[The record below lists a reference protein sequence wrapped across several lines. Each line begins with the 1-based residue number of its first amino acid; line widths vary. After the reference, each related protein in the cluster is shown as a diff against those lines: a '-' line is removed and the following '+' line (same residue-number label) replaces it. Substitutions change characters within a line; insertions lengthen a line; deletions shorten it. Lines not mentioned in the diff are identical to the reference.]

1 MTEPVGIALDEP
13 LASEVREELRR
24 DGVRS
29 VAGVPREVLDAAA
42 SGRARD
48 TTLAGLAVLVVPATA
63 AAVTAHTVALADRL
77 GIRLVLVGEG
87 QRAARIAASF
97 GLFPPIPPA
106 RARDIVRAVIEAP
119 ARVAVPPRAAGP
131 RTIAVWG
138 PPGAPGR
145 TTMAVTLA
153 TELARGGR
161 HVALV
166 DADTH
171 APAVAI
177 SLGLADE
184 GPGFAAACRQAE
196 LGVLDAAELTRI
208 SLPLESDGGSVD
220 VLVGI
225 NRPSR
230 WPELT
235 ASRVADALGACREW
249 ADHTVVDVAA
259 SLEHDE
265 EIVSDLVGGLRR
277 NAATLAAL
285 AAADHIVAVLAA
297 DPVSTARFLRGYTE
311 LRAVVGATPISVV
324 VNRFRGPALGIDARG
339 QLRRTLERYAGIRE
353 VWFVPDD
360 RRGMDAAI
368 LAARPVAAAAPRSVL
383 VAAVRRMVGE
393 GLVRGV
399 AGPVPA
405 PSARREHRTR
415 RRGVAARR
423 APAN

>member
-1 MTEPVGIALDEP
+1 MPSTH
-13 LASEVREELRR
+13 
-24 DGVRS
+24 
-29 VAGVPREVLDAAA
+29 
-42 SGRARD
+42 ARD
-48 TTLAGLAVLVVPATA
+48 IARAVVDAPAR
-63 AAVTAHTVALADRL
+63 AAVT
-77 GIRLVLVGEG
+77 
-87 QRAARIAASF
+87 
-97 GLFPPIPPA
+97 
-106 RARDIVRAVIEAP
+106 
-119 ARVAVPPRAAGP
+119 PRTAGP

-138 PPGAPGR
+138 PHGAPGR
-145 TTMAVTLA
+145 TTIAVTLA

-196 LGVLDAAELTRI
+196 LGVLDDAELTRI
-208 SLPLESDGGSVD
+208 SLPLETAGGSVD

-235 ASRVADALGACREW
+235 ASRVTDALASCRSW

-277 NAATLAAL
+277 NTATLAAL
-285 AAADHIVAVLAA
+285 AAADHVVAVLSAE
-297 DPVSTARFLRGYTE
+297 PVSTARFLRGYTE

-324 VNRFRGPALGIDARG
+324 VNRFRGAALGVDARG
-339 QLRRTLERYAGIRE
+339 QIRRTLERYAGIRE
-353 VWFVPDD
+353 VWFVPED
-360 RRGMDAAI
+360 RRATDAAV

-393 GLVRGV
+393 GLLRGS
-399 AGPVPA
+399 AGALPA
-405 PSARREHRTR
+405 PSARRE
-415 RRGVAARR
+415 RR
-423 APAN
+423 ARGHRMRARGAPVM